1 MKSVKV
7 MGWNDQGIE
16 TFDVV
21 GIEDH
26 SITRS
31 DFDLIEIALGDMD
44 CSKLNEMEWYEIVL
58 EPKWEDD
65 GSGQKCLDWYEIKT
79 VKVYDSNSKILNNPP
94 AFSNVMRSL
103 QEKKKL
109 YEGWLIGAEIE
120 IVKCKDSITEKE
132 LLALNGIV
140 KLYQKIISDLEEIIN
155 QNFA

>member
-79 VKVYDSNSKILNNPP
+79 VKVYDSNTKTPNNPP
-94 AFSNVMRSL
+94 AFSNVILSRL
-103 QEKKKL
+103 KE
-109 YEGWLIGAEIE
+109 EIE
-120 IVKCKDSITEKE
+120 KYKAEPSDSVFPVQTIIRTLKE
-132 LLALNGIV
+132 LKNKMYNYGDDGV
-140 KLYQKIISDLEEIIN
+140 SMSDKDKMKCLL
-155 QNFA
+155 